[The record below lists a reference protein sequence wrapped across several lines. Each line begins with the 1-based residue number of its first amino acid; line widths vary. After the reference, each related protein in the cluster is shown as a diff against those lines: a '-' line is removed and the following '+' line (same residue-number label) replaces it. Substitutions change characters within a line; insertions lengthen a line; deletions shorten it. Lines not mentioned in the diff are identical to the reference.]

1 MGHTTAGATCSHR
14 LDIGHDRTPRRAS
27 RRLPPMPAI
36 SPLAPAG
43 FPELKPIA
51 GVRLAAYAAGV
62 RYAGRDDV
70 MLAEL
75 APGTTIAGV
84 LTQSTTPGAPV
95 DWCRAC
101 LPGGSVR
108 AIVVNSGNA
117 NGVTG
122 RTGRVVCE
130 RTAGA

>member
-1 MGHTTAGATCSHR
+1 MPAAAPGPAGTAPGR
-14 LDIGHDRTPRRAS
+14 P
-27 RRLPPMPAI
+27 LPPPPVP
-36 SPLAPAG
+36 PLAPAV

-108 AIVVNSGNA
+108 AIIGNSGNA
-117 NGVTG
+117 NVFTG
-122 RTGRVVCE
+122 RTGREGCG
-130 RTAGA
+130 RLAAAGAELG

>member
-1 MGHTTAGATCSHR
+1 MEHTAASATCSRR
-14 LDIGHDRTPRRAS
+14 LDMRHDRPPRQAA
-27 RRLPPMPAI
+27 RRLPPMPAL

-62 RYAGRDDV
+62 RYTGRNDV

-101 LPGGSVR
+101 LPREIGR
-108 AIVVNSGNA
+108 ASCREKAESG
-117 NGVTG
+117 
-122 RTGRVVCE
+122 
-130 RTAGA
+130 

>member
-1 MGHTTAGATCSHR
+1 MR
-14 LDIGHDRTPRRAS
+14 HDRPPRRTS
-27 RRLPPMPAI
+27 RRSPPMSAI

-108 AIVVNSGNA
+108 VRVDNSCNRNVLTDRASGWV
-117 NGVTG
+117 GERYG
-122 RTGRVVCE
+122 R
-130 RTAGA
+130 GAE

>member
-1 MGHTTAGATCSHR
+1 
-14 LDIGHDRTPRRAS
+14 
-27 RRLPPMPAI
+27 MPAI

-43 FPELKPIA
+43 FPDLKAIA

-84 LTQSTTPGAPV
+84 LTQSTTPGAPA
-95 DWCRAC
+95 DWCRAR
-101 LPGGSVR
+101 LPGGSGR
-108 AIVVNSGNA
+108 ASVVNSGNA
-117 NGVTG
+117 HVLT
-122 RTGRVVCE
+122 RRPRPPVRE
-130 RTAGA
+130 RTAAA